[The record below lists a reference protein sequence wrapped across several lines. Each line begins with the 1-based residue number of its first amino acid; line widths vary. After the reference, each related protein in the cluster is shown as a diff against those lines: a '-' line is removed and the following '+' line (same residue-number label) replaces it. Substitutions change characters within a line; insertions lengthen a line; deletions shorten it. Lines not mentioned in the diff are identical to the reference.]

1 MKKPPMRDQTS
12 LRNFMEN
19 RPCLVEGEKAF
30 AYEKEDL
37 VTLRPGRDHSFVDA
51 FVESMLK
58 ISHCRLLQVGNPNA
72 LGFFLDITDVVQ
84 FIFCSEVSV
93 LSQ

>member
-1 MKKPPMRDQTS
+1 MNAQQLVAMKRPPMRDQTS

-51 FVESMLK
+51 FVERMLK
-58 ISHCRLLQVGNPNA
+58 VNPCGLWQVGNPNA
-72 LGFFLDITDVVQ
+72 LVFVRYN
-84 FIFCSEVSV
+84 
-93 LSQ
+93 